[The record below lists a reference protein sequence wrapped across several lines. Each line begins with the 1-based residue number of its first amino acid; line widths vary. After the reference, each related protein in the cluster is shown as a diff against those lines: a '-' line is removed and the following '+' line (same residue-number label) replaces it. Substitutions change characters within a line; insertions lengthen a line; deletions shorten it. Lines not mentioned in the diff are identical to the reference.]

1 LLFYRSTS
9 RILIDASAEPVAI
22 TDPVISKA
30 AARQGAL

>member
-1 LLFYRSTS
+1 MLFYRSTS

-22 TDPVISKA
+22 IDPVASNA